1 MTKKKIV
8 LVGVFSVLLIVAYSF
23 YNNENEENVSITT
36 KVKKGEFVNEVVISG
51 EAQSTSSKKINGPSN
66 ARRFGLYQIK
76 VQALIPEG
84 TLVKKGD
91 YIGKLDVSAVN
102 EKILDAQLNLE
113 NALSKYTQ
121 EQLDTTLKLKEE
133 RTKIKDLLF
142 NIEESKLELKQSIYE
157 TPSAIRQ
164 LEIKIERS
172 ERNLK
177 ESTSNYSIK
186 KRQADAKMIQVGTAV
201 SKNNKTIEA
210 LKELQ
215 KQFTIYSDDSGMLTY
230 IRLWNGDKVKVGST
244 ISPWEPAIASLPD
257 LTKMESKTYSNEVDI
272 RKIKKDLKVVV
283 GFDAFP
289 DIELEGVVTDVAN
302 IGESKRGSD
311 IKLFQVLIKLKETN
325 NSIKPGMTTSN
336 RILTYKEDNVLTV
349 PLEAIFSK
357 DSISFVYTK
366 SGFSISKKQ
375 VELGISNNT
384 EIIINKGLKEGETVF
399 LNKPEDNESTSITL
413 L

>member
-1 MTKKKIV
+1 VSI
-8 LVGVFSVLLIVAYSF
+8 VLLIVAYSF